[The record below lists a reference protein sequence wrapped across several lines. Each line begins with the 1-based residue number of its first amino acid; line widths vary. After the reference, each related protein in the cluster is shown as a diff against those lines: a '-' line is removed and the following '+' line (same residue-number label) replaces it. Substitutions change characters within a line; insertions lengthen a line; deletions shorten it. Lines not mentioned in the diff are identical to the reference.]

1 MASEVTVKNLFVNV
15 FKDTTLGYIHIIKV
29 GNGGEAQEVGCETIS
44 AVEMASMVDK
54 VPKAYYKIGEYW
66 YLVL

>member
-1 MASEVTVKNLFVNV
+1 MASEITVKNLFVNV
-15 FKDTTLGYIHIIKV
+15 FKDTLLGYIHVIKV
-29 GNGGEAQEVGCETIS
+29 GEGNEAQEVSCETLS
-44 AVEMASMVDK
+44 ASEMANMIDK

>member
-1 MASEVTVKNLFVNV
+1 MASEITVKNLFVNV
-15 FKDTTLGYIHIIKV
+15 FKDTILGYIRIIKV
-29 GNGGEAQEVGCETIS
+29 GNSNEAHEIGCETLS
-44 AVEMASMVDK
+44 ASEMANMIDK